1 MSAIANTLPTRRFRT
16 QPLPPALDHPTGPD
30 QPHRRQAINGYRPAR
45 AALERFN
52 GLLAVLGRHQPPL
65 DLDQLA
71 TAARQLPWPEDVN
84 EVPGCISQRVARL
97 ETVAAM
103 VADPHWEVANEPR
116 ACARRVLDYAHDA
129 HPLIPHGLPRFG
141 RLDEAIV
148 VEAAWPVLGI
158 EAACYQDFLRLRLIE
173 SSLRGCSPEALHF
186 DRRYFEEVRR
196 QEAQLSAHRRRVR
209 ESSYVPAPP
218 ILFRIH

>member
-71 TAARQLPWPEDVN
+71 TAARQLP
-84 EVPGCISQRVARL
+84 
-97 ETVAAM
+97 
-103 VADPHWEVANEPR
+103 
-116 ACARRVLDYAHDA
+116 
-129 HPLIPHGLPRFG
+129 
-141 RLDEAIV
+141 
-148 VEAAWPVLGI
+148 
-158 EAACYQDFLRLRLIE
+158 
-173 SSLRGCSPEALHF
+173 
-186 DRRYFEEVRR
+186 
-196 QEAQLSAHRRRVR
+196 
-209 ESSYVPAPP
+209 
-218 ILFRIH
+218 

>member
-1 MSAIANTLPTRRFRT
+1 MSAIANTADP
-16 QPLPPALDHPTGPD
+16 PLPDPAPAARPGPS
-30 QPHRRQAINGYRPAR
+30 HRSGPAPSSPGHQRLPPGPRRPGSLQRPA
-45 AALERFN
+45 
-52 GLLAVLGRHQPPL
+52 GRTRPPPATA

-116 ACARRVLDYAHDA
+116 ACAWRVLDYAHDA

-148 VEAAWPVLGI
+148 VEAAWLPLFGKNTKSPKYK
-158 EAACYQDFLRLRLIE
+158 AC
-173 SSLRGCSPEALHF
+173 
-186 DRRYFEEVRR
+186 
-196 QEAQLSAHRRRVR
+196 RV
-209 ESSYVPAPP
+209 
-218 ILFRIH
+218 

>member
-1 MSAIANTLPTRRFRT
+1 
-16 QPLPPALDHPTGPD
+16 
-30 QPHRRQAINGYRPAR
+30 
-45 AALERFN
+45 
-52 GLLAVLGRHQPPL
+52 
-65 DLDQLA
+65 
-71 TAARQLPWPEDVN
+71 
-84 EVPGCISQRVARL
+84 
-97 ETVAAM
+97 M
-103 VADPHWEVANEPR
+103 VADPHWGVANEPL
-116 ACARRVLDYAHDA
+116 ACARRVLDYSHDA

-158 EAACYQDFLRLRLIE
+158 EAACYRDFLRLRLIE